1 MPFPAI
7 QQTMTAEQ
15 EMFHLKGRISQV
27 YARREHLKHALES
40 GALAPRTGFQQL
52 EETDREL
59 SELDSR
65 YKTLWDASHGRCSA
79 PTPVADNASA
89 SVHPAGRWAMDT
101 TLDPAHLDCVTAVM
115 LKILDGK
122 CRMGGAEKSAL
133 TAVYDVVRDRPGQTL
148 GTHVHV
154 LIALARRGQETTSHA
169 FVPAEIRDP
178 IHALRIEAESRI
190 PKPVM
195 KGFKQWLR
203 ASLPMQTPD

>member
-1 MPFPAI
+1 
-7 QQTMTAEQ
+7 
-15 EMFHLKGRISQV
+15 
-27 YARREHLKHALES
+27 
-40 GALAPRTGFQQL
+40 
-52 EETDREL
+52 
-59 SELDSR
+59 
-65 YKTLWDASHGRCSA
+65 
-79 PTPVADNASA
+79 
-89 SVHPAGRWAMDT
+89 MDT